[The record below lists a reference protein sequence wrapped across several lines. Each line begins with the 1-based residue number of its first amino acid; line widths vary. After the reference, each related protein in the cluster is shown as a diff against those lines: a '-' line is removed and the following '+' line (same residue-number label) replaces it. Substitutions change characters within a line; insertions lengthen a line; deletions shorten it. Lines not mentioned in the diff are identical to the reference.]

1 MKKVLIWG
9 TMALM
14 AASLLFTSCKRTS
27 EADTDTS
34 SAEDQSQG
42 EMVYDQ
48 VYKQVDESANTKGL
62 QKGAYPVIQ
71 IDTTAAPRTMSIYYG
86 DSNYLCNDGS
96 YRRGTIIVSWTGRYR
111 ATGTIISISFSN
123 FYQNDN
129 KVEGTKTVT
138 NNGRNAAGLLSFT
151 VVVNGKITCVDGLTH
166 TWNSNRTRTWISG
179 ETTLISSDDVYEI
192 SGTTNG
198 VNRKG
203 LTYNAV
209 ITKNLKVDLSC
220 EWRITSGIIEITP
233 SGKAMRSID
242 FGNGACDKL
251 ITISMNGKSKTIE
264 RRK

>member
-1 MKKVLIWG
+1 MKKVLMWG

-14 AASLLFTSCKRTS
+14 AVSLLFTSCKRTS
-27 EADTDTS
+27 DTDTDTS

-42 EMVYDQ
+42 EMIYDQ

-62 QKGAYPVIQ
+62 QKGGYPVITV
-71 IDTTAAPRTMSIYYG
+71 DSLVTPKTMRIYYG

-96 YRRGTIIVSWTGRYR
+96 YRRGTILVSWTGRYR
-111 ATGTIISISFSN
+111 AQGTVISIGFSD

-138 NNGRNAAGLLSFT
+138 NNGRNAAGLLNFSI
-151 VVVNGKITCVDGLTH
+151 VVNGKITCADGRTH

-192 SGTTNG
+192 SGNTNG
-198 VNRKG
+198 VNRNG
-203 LTYNAV
+203 LSYNAT

-233 SGKAMRSID
+233 EGKSMRTID
-242 FGNGACDKL
+242 FGNGACDRL
-251 ITISMNGKSKTIE
+251 ITVSMNGKSKTIE